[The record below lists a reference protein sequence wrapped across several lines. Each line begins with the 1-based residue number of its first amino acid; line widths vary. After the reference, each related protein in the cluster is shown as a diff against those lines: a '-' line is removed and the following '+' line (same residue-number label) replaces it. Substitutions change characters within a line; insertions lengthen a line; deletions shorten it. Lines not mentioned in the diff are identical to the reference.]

1 VEPVSPM
8 RRATSF
14 DTGRLSKAHLASSIS
29 RATAAQHRFAK
40 GSRPVIACTPQE
52 HVSGSVG
59 GRSLPV
65 LARED
70 CLDQQPPAHPDSF
83 FSQSELCPPSGPAE
97 SSPQIQQ
104 SPFDFDGLRD
114 DAPKQCTG
122 CRIAAVVNGSLGD
135 VQPLVAL
142 ALRLKQ
148 LQHTVRIFTNSNLVE
163 VCESRGIE
171 GVSVFA
177 DCQAVIESIRGMS
190 GDMLEGSLRGKTA
203 AEAWLRA
210 HPTRCVA
217 AEDAMEDFKPHVI
230 LCGTQASGPALR
242 YEMNFAVPTV
252 FIFLFKEGVTEFRD
266 HVDFEP
272 PRPSLFAVHPWLSG
286 ELDAPSRNLHQPGGF
301 VLEESVSEDDI
312 SQDGPWHELHRFI
325 QAGPPPVAIGWG
337 SMIANGLPPSA
348 MLELALDVLRLG
360 CRRGVVIGGWARL
373 QHLGQ
378 QLLAGQSFSVPVRK
392 NQENLLILHLQMFT
406 LWRASP
412 MFGFC
417 HNVLASSIMG
427 APEHCTLLSGQVFH
441 Q

>member
-1 VEPVSPM
+1 
-8 RRATSF
+8 
-14 DTGRLSKAHLASSIS
+14 
-29 RATAAQHRFAK
+29 
-40 GSRPVIACTPQE
+40 
-52 HVSGSVG
+52 
-59 GRSLPV
+59 
-65 LARED
+65 
-70 CLDQQPPAHPDSF
+70 
-83 FSQSELCPPSGPAE
+83 
-97 SSPQIQQ
+97 
-104 SPFDFDGLRD
+104 
-114 DAPKQCTG
+114 
-122 CRIAAVVNGSLGD
+122 
-135 VQPLVAL
+135 
-142 ALRLKQ
+142 
-148 LQHTVRIFTNSNLVE
+148 
-163 VCESRGIE
+163 
-171 GVSVFA
+171 
-177 DCQAVIESIRGMS
+177 MS

-378 QLLAGQSFSVPVRK
+378 QLLAGQCLLGTSEEKSRELADFASANVYFVESIPHVWLLPQCSCFIHHGGAGTLHSAIRAGVPSVVTPIFGDQFESAAAAQRLSAGYGFDVSLPEISAEDVAVAVELAEQNTDIVQALAKELLETDGAQQAAAILDSF
-392 NQENLLILHLQMFT
+392 LHTEVMSGRWGEQFQV
-406 LWRASP
+406 LWRP
-412 MFGFC
+412 R
-417 HNVLASSIMG
+417 NIV
-427 APEHCTLLSGQVFH
+427 PQ
-441 Q
+441 